1 MEIMKVSELIYEE
14 NGLIVKLRSE
24 NKFDTDDYNKIKELL
39 KLKIVEWKKLG
50 YVPNDEVVA
59 IMSLIDQLVGGS
71 RFFDEETAI
80 KVEDAS
86 LEIQDIITD
95 LIR

>member
-1 MEIMKVSELIYEE
+1 MKVSELIYQE
-14 NGLIVKLRSE
+14 NGFVVKLRCE
-24 NKFDTDDYNKIKELL
+24 NEFDTDDYNKIKELL
-39 KLKIVEWKKLG
+39 KIKVNEWKETG
-50 YVPNDEVVA
+50 YVPSEEVVA
-59 IMSLIDQLVGGS
+59 IMSLVDQLGGGS
-71 RFFDEETAI
+71 RFFDEKTVI